1 MSVSAAPAGVGPWRS
16 GHSCRTAATAGQR
29 IVLLWTR
36 PPHVDAG
43 GQNVGVTR
51 TDQITWFRCGSDLL
65 PHRGRS
71 WRLRAVRR
79 LDPQPVLPPG
89 PTTSLRG
96 QEATGGEEPV
106 TATSIDSLPSA
117 AELELLL
124 KSARL
129 PAQDRAAELSRRV
142 SGLLACGLTAT
153 AVAVFLWDT
162 VQLVGA

>member
-1 MSVSAAPAGVGPWRS
+1 M
-16 GHSCRTAATAGQR
+16 
-29 IVLLWTR
+29 
-36 PPHVDAG
+36 
-43 GQNVGVTR
+43 
-51 TDQITWFRCGSDLL
+51 
-65 PHRGRS
+65 
-71 WRLRAVRR
+71 
-79 LDPQPVLPPG
+79 
-89 PTTSLRG
+89 
-96 QEATGGEEPV
+96 